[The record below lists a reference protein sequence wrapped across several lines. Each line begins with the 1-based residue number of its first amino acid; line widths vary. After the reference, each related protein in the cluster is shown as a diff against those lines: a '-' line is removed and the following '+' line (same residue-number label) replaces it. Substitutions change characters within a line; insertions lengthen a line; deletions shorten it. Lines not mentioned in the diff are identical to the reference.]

1 MFSKNEQ
8 DDKSPQ
14 KRALIINKRRLN
26 TRPYYTETLYLTR
39 KFNPF
44 VTPPKLKNIPGDL
57 LRVDTEAAPVVAPPN
72 VSKDEQRR
80 IPDRKNQRFP
90 VSSAGR

>member
-44 VTPPKLKNIPGDL
+44 VTPQAQKHTWGF
-57 LRVDTEAAPVVAPPN
+57 A
-72 VSKDEQRR
+72 Q
-80 IPDRKNQRFP
+80 
-90 VSSAGR
+90 G